1 MAECGYHPGRDT
13 VGACVACGKMVCT
26 ECRTVLGGKI
36 YCQPC
41 ADEIFVKKKPA
52 GASSA
57 GVTKGAPVAEERL
70 EGYWWLLVI
79 FLAWVGGL
87 ITWALNKDRAPEAA
101 KQMLWW
107 GIGFTFI
114 WPAFVWFMGMVF

>member
-13 VGACVACGKMVCT
+13 VGACVACGKMVCG

-41 ADEIFVKKKPA
+41 ADDIFVKKKA
-52 GASSA
+52 GGPSST
-57 GVTKGAPVAEERL
+57 GVVKPDPSAEGKI
-70 EGYWWLLVI
+70 EGYWWLFPIL
-79 FLAWVGGL
+79 LTWVGG
-87 ITWALNKDRAPEAA
+87 IVAWALNKDKAPVAA
-101 KQMLWW
+101 KNMLFW

-114 WPAFVWFMGMVF
+114 WMAFFWFIQIIF